1 MNLCAY
7 IIYMCVSVF
16 VCVCV
21 RMGLSLC
28 VCVVVCWTMNNER
41 WTLTTAKEFNNCMFH
56 RIPPFPPP
64 LPFPHPTP
72 SPPNNSLQHCFSTV
86 WFFTLYIQLTSENHG
101 QNFFFFTCSNTA
113 LIVAVTVRWENY
125 CNCSQWLLCETKYQ
139 STTKVSS

>member
-1 MNLCAY
+1 MCLYY
-7 IIYMCVSVF
+7 IY

-21 RMGLSLC
+21 CLCMCAYGSISLRMRRSML
-28 VCVVVCWTMNNER
+28 NDEQ
-41 WTLTTAKEFNNCMFH
+41 WTLNIDHCK
-56 RIPPFPPP
+56 RIQQLHVSQNSPLPPP